1 MNDAR
6 KGQVFSL
13 PSHCPEK
20 DENRQEYPLMN
31 PVYNGGNRDQNPGS
45 ERVLF
50 YWTPGTV
57 DSQNVPIA
65 KYCGIITHVGVEVE
79 NGVRNG
85 FNMCP
90 DQSEEDKKRK
100 EEEKKRLEEEER
112 KRKEAEET
120 KGKEGEEKKRK
131 EEEDNKKTSRNK
143 VCLALTAVDVAADT
157 FNPEDLTEAAKVWP
171 ADVPYVE
178 GELTES
184 NIMPKNQELK
194 KEPATVS
201 GYPISPLIGAF
212 TPNPLKRSPAKSG
225 GGPRRGGQGPTGADG
240 KPVKP
245 ADKGSVK
252 SKETIEGFKKQKAYT
267 DCLTRTAG
275 TKTDAGAEL
284 KLDGVPPGGFI
295 ADDAEEMITVRL
307 CGRGGCA
314 LRELVHEH
322 SYIWGS
328 YPDAMFRPGR
338 IEMNKCIYVGKD
350 LDKQVSAFEVTGGCC
365 VFYRDGECK
374 AENSIF
380 SAVGREDMDLE
391 GDHNDAISSF
401 MCNHDLCK
409 GIPASA

>member
-1 MNDAR
+1 M
-6 KGQVFSL
+6 K
-13 PSHCPEK
+13 
-20 DENRQEYPLMN
+20 
-31 PVYNGGNRDQNPGS
+31 
-45 ERVLF
+45 
-50 YWTPGTV
+50 
-57 DSQNVPIA
+57 
-65 KYCGIITHVGVEVE
+65 
-79 NGVRNG
+79 
-85 FNMCP
+85 MCP
-90 DQSEEDKKRK
+90 DQSEQDKKRK
-100 EEEKKRLEEEER
+100 EAEQ
-112 KRKEAEET
+112 KRKDEQER
-120 KGKEGEEKKRK
+120 KGKEEEEKKRK
-131 EEEDNKKTSRNK
+131 EGEGKKRKAEEDDKKTSRKK

-157 FNPEDLTEAAKVWP
+157 FNPEDLKEAAKVWP

-184 NIMPKNQELK
+184 NIMPKNEELK
-194 KEPATVS
+194 KEPETVL
-201 GYPISPLIGAF
+201 GYPVSSLLAGT
-212 TPNPLKRSPAKSG
+212 TPNIGKRSPARSG

-245 ADKGSVK
+245 ADKGSDK

-275 TKTDAGAEL
+275 TKTDAGAQL

-295 ADDAEEMITVRL
+295 ADDAEELITVRL
-307 CGRGGCA
+307 CGREECT

-328 YPDAMFRPGR
+328 YPDTMFRPPR
-338 IEMNKCIYVGKD
+338 IEPNKCKKVGKD

-409 GIPASA
+409 GIPAS